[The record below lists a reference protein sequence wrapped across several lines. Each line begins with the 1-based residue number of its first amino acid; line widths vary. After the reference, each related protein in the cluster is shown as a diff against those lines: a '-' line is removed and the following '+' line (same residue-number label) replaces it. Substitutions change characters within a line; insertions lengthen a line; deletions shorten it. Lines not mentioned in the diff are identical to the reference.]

1 MGAVTAL
8 GDTLFPI
15 IFGASVEHLVPS
27 EASAHFLER
36 ARLIH
41 PVVAVVG
48 SLWILHVGA
57 AAAAAPAPTRSAG
70 RLVVAGILL
79 QTVIGVANIWLS
91 APGWMQLV
99 HLATANF
106 VWLALVWQ
114 AACYSAP
121 SGAAE
126 VIPKMRAIGDEI
138 A

>member
-1 MGAVTAL
+1 
-8 GDTLFPI
+8 
-15 IFGASVEHLVPS
+15 
-27 EASAHFLER
+27 
-36 ARLIH
+36 
-41 PVVAVVG
+41 
-48 SLWILHVGA
+48 
-57 AAAAAPAPTRSAG
+57 
-70 RLVVAGILL
+70 VVAGILL